1 MYRGQMSTKQ
11 INFSKFEEKEVIP
24 EGYIKVRFI
33 KDIPKFVGIDTKVY
47 GSFSI
52 NNISIIPVLNS
63 VGLLKKGGCVVD
75 KS

>member
-1 MYRGQMSTKQ
+1 MSTKQ
-11 INFSKFEEKEVIP
+11 IKFSSFEEKEDKVIP
-24 EGYIKVRFI
+24 KGYIKVRFI
-33 KDIPKFVGIDTKVY
+33 KYIPKFVGIDMKVY

-63 VGLLKKGGCVVD
+63 VGLLKKGACIID